1 MYNLWLGG
9 AGDRTRR
16 ETVCRRLEG
25 VSGLISDTDEQSLAI
40 WIELQRR
47 RTPGQQIQRALEMTR
62 LVRSMFAANLR
73 QEDPAITEPE
83 IRRRMVA
90 AYYGADIGEAGGG
103 MNEVHSAFRELMT
116 AFQEMEL
123 PYAVGGSIASA
134 AHGIARSVQNVDLVV
149 DLRSEEPFTLAGRL
163 AGSFAVDPE
172 AAREAAAANRP
183 FHLIHMGSAM
193 KFDIFPM
200 MYFTHGE
207 DELRRRQMQEG
218 TGLVAEG
225 AVPVVSAEDI
235 ILAKLAW
242 YRRGGETS
250 ERQWRD
256 VEAVWTMRGPALD
269 WPYLMRWASEM
280 GTMDLLRRLAGGDPS

>member
-1 MYNLWLGG
+1 LN
-9 AGDRTRR
+9 
-16 ETVCRRLEG
+16 
-25 VSGLISDTDEQSLAI
+25 SDTAGQAQTI

-47 RTPGQQIQRALEMTR
+47 RTPGQQMQRALEMTR
-62 LVRSMFAANLR
+62 LVRSLFAANLR
-73 QEDPAITEPE
+73 REDPAITEPE

-90 AYYGADIGEAGGG
+90 ALEAI
-103 MNEVHSAFRELMT
+103 
-116 AFQEMEL
+116 EL

-149 DLRSEEPFTLAGRL
+149 NVLPEGAFALAGRL

-172 AAREAAAANRP
+172 TAREDTAANRP
-183 FHLIHMGSAM
+183 VALIHMGSAM
-193 KFDIFPM
+193 KFDLFPM
-200 MYFTHGE
+200 MFFAHGE

-225 AVPVVSAEDI
+225 AVPVVSAEDFV
-235 ILAKLAW
+235 LARLAW

-269 WPYLMRWASEM
+269 WP
-280 GTMDLLRRLAGGDPS
+280 

>member
-1 MYNLWLGG
+1 MLE
-9 AGDRTRR
+9 GDR
-16 ETVCRRLEG
+16 
-25 VSGLISDTDEQSLAI
+25 GLISDTDEQSQAI

-47 RTPGQQIQRALEMTR
+47 RMPGQQIQRALEMTR

-73 QEDPAITEPE
+73 REDPAITELE

-90 AYYGADIGEAGGG
+90 AYYGAEVGEAGGG
-103 MNEVHSAFRELMT
+103 RNEIPGAFGELVT
-116 AFQEMEL
+116 ALEAMEL
-123 PYAVGGSIASA
+123 LYAVGGSIASA
-134 AHGIARSVQNVDLVV
+134 AHGMARAMQNVDMVV
-149 DLRSEEPFTLAGRL
+149 HVRPQEAFALAGRL
-163 AGSFAVDPE
+163 ASSFAVDPE
-172 AAREAAAANRP
+172 TAREATAANRP
-183 FHLIHMGSAM
+183 FNLIHMGSAM

-200 MYFTHGE
+200 MFFAHGE
-207 DELRRRQMQEG
+207 DELGRRQMQEG

-235 ILAKLAW
+235 VLAKLAW

-256 VEAVWTMRGPALD
+256 VEAVWTMRGPPLD